1 VRRVVALLA
10 VALLT
15 ASCGNDRSPA
25 ERALADA
32 TDALEDVGA
41 GSLRVKV
48 AATTAERPDGEV
60 GFEIEGPFRLAEKE
74 GALPEV
80 TFAVTDLLG
89 PRSRSATFASDGRQ
103 ATVTVDGRT
112 SEVDEEAVEH
122 LRGRA
127 DPAEGLLR
135 LHVDEWARAP
145 RLEAER
151 VVAEVDVV
159 AALNDVLA
167 VAADVGAEP
176 REVGR
181 IDGDDAERLRRAV
194 RSSRLEVDVDDE
206 TDVPRRVHMEVAFG
220 VDARDDLARVLG
232 RLAGV
237 RLSLDV
243 ELDEVRM
250 RRDR

>member
-1 VRRVVALLA
+1 MRWVLAPLVVVLLA
-10 VALLT
+10 
-15 ASCGNDRSPA
+15 ASCGDDPSPG
-25 ERALADA
+25 ERALSDA

-41 GSLRVKV
+41 GSLRFKV
-48 AATTAERPDGEV
+48 AAATTERPDGEV
-60 GFEIEGPFRLAEKE
+60 GFEVEGPFRLAEKE

-89 PRSRSATFASDGRQ
+89 ARSRSATFASDGRR
-103 ATVTVDGRT
+103 ATVTAGGRT
-112 SEVDEEAVEH
+112 SEVDEESVEH

-127 DPAEGLLR
+127 DPADGLLR

-145 RLEAER
+145 RLEGER

-167 VAADVGAEP
+167 VAADVGTDP

-181 IDGDDAERLRRAV
+181 IEGDDAERLRRAV

-206 TDVPRRVHMEVAFG
+206 TDVPRRVHMEIAFG
-220 VDARDDLARVLG
+220 VEARDDLARVLG
-232 RLAGV
+232 KLAGV

-243 ELDEVRM
+243 ELHEVRM